1 MIDKQQIV
9 DLLVEA
15 EMEFFSYEPQSPTR
29 RDLMISITRYNAIAD
44 KIYDYLQS
52 EVEIARQQGFDSAFY
67 TWNKNSADIYK

>member
-1 MIDKQQIV
+1 MIDKQQII

-15 EMEFFSYEPQSPTR
+15 EMEFFSYEQQLLTR

-67 TWNKNSADIYK
+67 TWNKNSADFYK